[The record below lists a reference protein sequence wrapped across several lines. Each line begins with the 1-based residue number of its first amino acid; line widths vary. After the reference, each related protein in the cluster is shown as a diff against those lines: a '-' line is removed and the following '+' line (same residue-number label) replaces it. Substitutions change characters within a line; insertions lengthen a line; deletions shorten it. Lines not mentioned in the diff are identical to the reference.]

1 MFTLT
6 LLLYCYKLGDNETM
20 ENIYT
25 LADSYMYSPGPE
37 LPKHDHAIVNDTTYN
52 DIANCTSTVL
62 RSTDNP
68 MYASIDQLN
77 IVPKSNVTTSSTEE
91 LPIDSVPISPNV
103 LDSTTVPTSPN
114 VLDCTTV
121 PTSPNVL
128 DCTTGDIYSAIV
140 RENGEKVTIH
150 VQGPLVVTEEDT

>member
-25 LADSYMYSPGPE
+25 LADSYMYSQGPE
-37 LPKHDHAIVNDTTYN
+37 LPKHDQAIVNDATYN
-52 DIANCTSTVL
+52 DIANSTSTVL

-114 VLDCTTV
+114 VLDCTT
-121 PTSPNVL
+121 
-128 DCTTGDIYSAIV
+128 GDIYSAVV

-150 VQGPLVVTEEDT
+150 VQRPLVVTEEDT